1 MAERQLSVDQDFL
14 QQPRASSRYYSSET
28 YYSPCPKVG
37 VEGWA
42 TSDHEALMEQT
53 KILSPWAAR
62 FGYAGLIPQL
72 VFLLMAVAGGPSKW
86 IAQAGSFAYA
96 ALIFSF
102 LGGLWWSQAI
112 ASKDAKPWQFG
123 ISVAPSL
130 VGLAC
135 FMPWVWGWPWPE
147 PYLAGLGLLLALS
160 PLIDGRL
167 SGAEV
172 APPGWHTL
180 RLRLSIGLGLT
191 TLAISMF

>member
-1 MAERQLSVDQDFL
+1 MAETQLAVDRGFL
-14 QQPRASSRYYSSET
+14 QQPRAWFRYYSSAAI
-28 YYSPCPKVG
+28 YSPCPKVG
-37 VEGWA
+37 VEGCA
-42 TSDHEALMEQT
+42 TSDQETLMEQT
-53 KILSPWAAR
+53 KRLSPWAAR
-62 FGYAGLIPQL
+62 FGYAGLIPQS

-102 LGGLWWSQAI
+102 LGGLWWSQAL
-112 ASKDAKPWQFG
+112 ASKDTKPWQFG
-123 ISVAPSL
+123 IAVVPSL
-130 VGLAC
+130 LGLVC

-147 PYLAGLGLLLALS
+147 PYLAILGLLLALS
-160 PLIDGRL
+160 PLIDGWL